1 MTIHTDVQAAIEKD
15 DFLPQGLIKSS
26 GIPLFPD
33 DNRAIVILVSIM
45 TMMYSL
51 FPSKQKP
58 DEQEPLANGKGN
70 AYTVTFDQLY
80 ERFRQRLR
88 RELGGSHRVYACVL
102 AADTSGGHYKLTS
115 AGRKGQPYPPGSKLT
130 RQGVVFQNQ
139 VSDIQMQRLM
149 HTRSMRQDLVR
160 LLMEMIQQDD
170 ELASFRIICD
180 MSATEPPVMFY
191 DGQTT
196 SLPRLQ
202 NKLVEDDLKIPW
214 IAMEFSDCHIF
225 CQSKDR
231 DMWYLF
237 LLHAKRFQG
246 MVVCSFG
253 DGRFV
258 IIDENVRQLE
268 QAGWTVDGF
277 VQSVILCGTDWF
289 LKKCVAN
296 QLSVSVMLTAAFAV
310 LKHGFCRNL
319 TSRADFER
327 FLKLAYCFKLKLGVM
342 PASETLAKTCRE
354 QDYQRYRLH
363 WPDDKVLEAGF
374 KRFMWNVNYWTTLDG
389 ILDNRVD
396 DWISTWQHKDGVC
409 LCHLAF

>member
-139 VSDIQMQRLM
+139 V
-149 HTRSMRQDLVR
+149 
-160 LLMEMIQQDD
+160 
-170 ELASFRIICD
+170 
-180 MSATEPPVMFY
+180 
-191 DGQTT
+191 
-196 SLPRLQ
+196 
-202 NKLVEDDLKIPW
+202 
-214 IAMEFSDCHIF
+214 
-225 CQSKDR
+225 
-231 DMWYLF
+231 
-237 LLHAKRFQG
+237 
-246 MVVCSFG
+246 
-253 DGRFV
+253 
-258 IIDENVRQLE
+258 
-268 QAGWTVDGF
+268 
-277 VQSVILCGTDWF
+277 
-289 LKKCVAN
+289 
-296 QLSVSVMLTAAFAV
+296 
-310 LKHGFCRNL
+310 
-319 TSRADFER
+319 
-327 FLKLAYCFKLKLGVM
+327 
-342 PASETLAKTCRE
+342 
-354 QDYQRYRLH
+354 
-363 WPDDKVLEAGF
+363 
-374 KRFMWNVNYWTTLDG
+374 
-389 ILDNRVD
+389 
-396 DWISTWQHKDGVC
+396 
-409 LCHLAF
+409 